1 MNRQLIEQYAG
12 GGQKLVQAYW
22 GLTQDDL
29 FWQPPDGSWT
39 LHQIAI
45 HMMDSDLIASDRMK
59 RVACM
64 PLPLL
69 VGYDETAFSQL
80 PGMNAIPAFQAI
92 DLFVKNRQMTATIL
106 RALPDSAF
114 ERCGIHTESGKVSL
128 AYLVESYVRHLD
140 HHLVFIEKKRNMMG
154 R

>member
-1 MNRQLIEQYAG
+1 MNRQLIEQYAD
-12 GGQKLVQAYW
+12 GGQKLMQAYW
-22 GLTQDDL
+22 GLSQDEL

-64 PLPLL
+64 DLPLL
-69 VGYDETAFSQL
+69 IGYDETGFSQL
-80 PGMNAIPAFQAI
+80 PGVSSIPAFLAL
-92 DLFVKNRQMTATIL
+92 DVFCKNRQMTATIL
-106 RALPDSAF
+106 RSLPDQAF
-114 ERCGIHTESGKVSL
+114 TRCGIHNESGKVSL
-128 AYLVESYVRHLD
+128 GYLVESYVKHLE
-140 HHLVFIEKKRNMMG
+140 HHLVFVEKKRLLLG

>member
-12 GGQKLVQAYW
+12 GSQKLVQAYW
-22 GLTQDDL
+22 GLTHDEL

-64 PLPLL
+64 DMPLL
-69 VGYDETAFSQL
+69 VAYDETGFSKL
-80 PGMNAIPAFQAI
+80 PGGDSIPAFQAI
-92 DLFVKNRQMTATIL
+92 ELFVKNRQMTATIL

-140 HHLVFIEKKRNMMG
+140 HHLVFIEKKRALMG
-154 R
+154 C

>member
-22 GLTQDDL
+22 GLTQDEL

-39 LHQIAI
+39 LQQIAI

-64 PLPLL
+64 DLPLL
-69 VGYDETAFSQL
+69 VAYDETGFSQL
-80 PGMNAIPAFQAI
+80 PGGNSIPAFQAI

-128 AYLVESYVRHLD
+128 AYLVESYIRHLD
-140 HHLVFIEKKRNMMG
+140 HHLVFIEKKRAMIG

>member
-1 MNRQLIEQYAG
+1 MNRELIEQYAS

-22 GLTQDDL
+22 GLTQDEL

-39 LHQIAI
+39 LHQNAI

-64 PLPLL
+64 ELPLL
-69 VGYDETAFSQL
+69 VAYDETGFSKL
-80 PGMNAIPAFQAI
+80 PGGDSIPAFQAI
-92 DLFVKNRQMTATIL
+92 DLFVKNRQMTAAIL

-128 AYLVESYVRHLD
+128 AYLVESYIRHLD
-140 HHLVFIEKKRNMMG
+140 HHLVFIEKKRALMG

>member
-1 MNRQLIEQYAG
+1 MNRQLIEQYAS
-12 GGQKLVQAYW
+12 GGQRLVQAYW
-22 GLTQDDL
+22 GLTQDEL

-64 PLPLL
+64 DLPLL
-69 VGYDETAFSQL
+69 VAYDETGFSQL
-80 PGMNAIPAFQAI
+80 PGVNSIPAFQAI
-92 DLFVKNRQMTATIL
+92 DQFVKNRQMTATIL

-128 AYLVESYVRHLD
+128 GYLVESYIRHLD
-140 HHLVFIEKKRNMMG
+140 HHLVFIEKKRALIG